1 MTRIVR
7 FGAGGSIGQAF
18 RVAVDSELE
27 TRTESE
33 LRREGLA

>member
-7 FGAGGSIGQAF
+7 LGAGGSIGQTF

-27 TRTESE
+27 TRAGSE